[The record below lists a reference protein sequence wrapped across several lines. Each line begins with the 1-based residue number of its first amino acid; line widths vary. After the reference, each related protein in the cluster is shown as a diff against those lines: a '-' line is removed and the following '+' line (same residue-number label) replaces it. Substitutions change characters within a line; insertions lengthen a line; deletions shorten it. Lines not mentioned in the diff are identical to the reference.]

1 MDPNPTSQVIEQN
14 IIDLL
19 GLQDDYELSW
29 EDYFRA
35 LREAAAAARMNES
48 KYSSDDTQRITEEL
62 KRVKGVKKE
71 TVFKT
76 SKKKKKVKRD
86 PIDPTKVTNISK
98 FVDNSKRKSNNNARP
113 VKSLVGTGNY
123 KPPTTPV
130 EDQTKK
136 EEPKPNSDS
145 LLSILKNIDKTV
157 GSILTTLENQLAFQ
171 RKSADSSR
179 RSSERSRA
187 ESKED
192 EMESVSSEKKDT
204 PIIIKAAEKVLS
216 PLQQLFQRIKN
227 FLFWMFAAKAFKMF
241 SEWFSD
247 PNNQKKVVN
256 IIMFLRDHW
265 VLLVGSWLAFGTSI
279 GRFITGFAVKLGV
292 WTAKMAVVIAKKL
305 IPVIGQLGA
314 KGKIAALAG
323 LGLGAVAVG
332 KSLMPGEKPSSGEA
346 EAPPNIELPTPP
358 SEPIEKFEKGGIAGS
373 LGKAIE
379 YSPLGLMFKAGKSG
393 AENLGKI
400 APGISGGLHTAK
412 EGVGK
417 ATEFASSGIEKTAG
431 GAFKGIGGLALN
443 ALKYSPIGL
452 GLSLGKKGLETAG
465 DISSNL
471 SSLPIA
477 ASLGGLGGIGSILGL
492 GLLKDSKVKD
502 QFNQATEEV
511 KTSGLDKDPKFIQMG
526 GLPGLANLIL
536 QKTGPEVEKQ
546 SKDASKTSSFNIGGV
561 VDRISSGDGV
571 PITGA
576 GKDDTLIKANI
587 GDAILTE
594 KDQSLLTKAMSGV
607 GIGGALGGSVGSLTN
622 ASSSV
627 GGPTTIA
634 VKKGEAILSPDVQQS
649 IYNKFG
655 INIPAWLSK
664 RKPQKVDSD
673 NIKTK
678 GGKTLSGFSNGGIIH
693 GFSNGGI
700 AGGTSVLN
708 LGKKISGNPDHK
720 FDPTLAK
727 SVPLLYKMIQSGRFK
742 EKGWGDKKF
751 MDQLTARLLVE
762 SANFS
767 RSKEMY
773 DSDSRDPKGKEGYH
787 YFGEGYGNRS
797 DLGNKGFDDGY
808 NFRGRGAIQL
818 TGRSLYE
825 GMNKWLAKNGYKG
838 IDVVKNPDL
847 LATDPKIQALS
858 TLYYLEDREKKFGV
872 SFADMA
878 KQGDSE
884 SFTYNINGGYNHLA
898 ETQDNLRR
906 IQGLSGGVNYGTGF
920 SPAAPKPASKPAQG
934 NPIMNIASRAMSS
947 IGNFFAPPASAGS
960 KPPSRSAA
968 PKPTSKPAPPPP
980 KRWAVDPRGWIGKKD
995 GGIIGGVKSGLS
1007 SIGSGLLNLISSPAK
1022 AATSK
1027 PKIKPKPITTPSS
1040 GNTKQGS
1047 SGVSRRR
1054 REEMKIASLIKVA
1067 PIENMPDR
1075 STTGFRDLAESQYE
1089 EESRN
1094 NFSSN
1099 TGVRGLQ
1106 DGGIVDLENSINKS
1120 TEQYRNQPSQSRETS
1135 LGIPLIR
1142 NNPLQS
1148 LQTISNFAKSSL
1160 GFIPKAASSIL
1171 HESSQ
1176 MIPKKQSGGL
1186 IDFGSR
1192 GLSIQNPERHLKDR
1206 YGIDVNTQPQSRD
1219 VDFNEPF
1226 RNLGEGMRS
1235 LGGRARN
1242 LFSPFSNLFG
1252 RKPKRPRVTETSR
1265 KLENRSN
1272 SFFPSG
1278 LIKENTGLDIPG
1290 GTADKQLTALQP
1302 GEYVIPKDSVNRLG
1316 KGFFDHIVGSTD
1328 SNSSPVKEGLTN
1340 DIFKTPVDLGLN
1352 TSSLKTNF
1360 DASKVKN
1367 NTSTTFNPNVNPN
1380 VNPNPKKKSSI
1391 SDTLNELRGMRSNSL
1406 ERQGRLGEAYGLR
1419 GFGTGV
1425 DFSSISKN
1433 SLGSSVDTGFKIRPL
1448 NNTTTYD
1455 LNKSKNNTKFTF
1467 NSGNLTGSNKK
1478 SSSALDPTKT
1488 AASMPHVYAAAR
1500 AARERARLEG
1510 LSPQEVEKRVV
1521 EASIKAKED
1530 GPSKSFNSQIDWLSL
1545 FNNKPKSSIDTNVAF
1560 NPSANLNGNKNV
1572 NKKES
1577 IDDTL
1582 NQLRGMRS
1590 NSLERQGRLGE
1601 AYGLRAFGTGI
1612 NFSQLS
1618 NKSNAAM
1625 AFDPNINLNS
1635 NKPKESVVSN
1645 NTLSADS
1652 NKLNPYNVN
1661 LGLNIPSTKSNF
1673 DSRKIK
1679 NNASLAFN
1687 PNVNLNINKKESIDD
1702 RLNQLRGMRSNSL
1715 ERQGRLGES
1724 YGLRGFGTGMN
1735 FSSLFT
1741 KGLVMEN
1748 SGIDIPGGTADR
1760 QFTALQPGEYVI
1772 PKDSVDRL
1780 GKGFF
1785 DGVVGSTDSNS
1796 SPAKLGKTLN
1806 TIGNKIKPYE
1816 KPSEGRGGIA
1826 KLPPIK
1832 SGGNAS
1838 GGGGQKAGQKEVM
1851 FDPLCTN
1858 PSAVTERQRIQD
1870 TYGIVSPF

>member
-1 MDPNPTSQVIEQN
+1 MDSNPTSQVIEQN

-35 LREAAAAARMNES
+35 LREAAVAARMNES

-98 FVDNSKRKSNNNARP
+98 FVDNNKRKSNNDVKP
-113 VKSLVGTGNY
+113 VKSLVGTGTY
-123 KPPTTPV
+123 KTSKTTV
-130 EDQTKK
+130 EDQTKT
-136 EEPKPNSDS
+136 EEPKPKSDS

-204 PIIIKAAEKVLS
+204 PIIIKAAEKALS

-247 PNNQKKVVN
+247 PNNQKKVVD

-279 GRFITGFAVKLGV
+279 GRFITRFTVKLGV

-305 IPVIGQLGA
+305 IPVIGKLGA

-332 KSLMPGEKPSSGEA
+332 KSLMPGEKSSSGDT
-346 EAPPNIELPTPP
+346 EAPPNTELPNLP
-358 SEPIEKFEKGGIAGS
+358 SEPTEKFEKGGIAGS
-373 LGKAIE
+373 IGKAFE
-379 YSPLGLMFKAGKSG
+379 YSPLGLMFKAGKFG

-400 APGISGGLHTAK
+400 TPGVFDAAK

-417 ATEFASSGIEKTAG
+417 TLEYSPLGLALKVGKQGFQNLQKTTEFASSGISKTAG
-431 GAFKGIGGLALN
+431 GAFRGIGGLALN

-452 GLSLGKKGLETAG
+452 GLSLGKRGLETAG

-477 ASLGGLGGIGSILGL
+477 ASLGGLGGIGSILGS

-502 QFNQATEEV
+502 QFNQATREV
-511 KTSGLDKDPKFIQMG
+511 ETSGLDKDPKFIQMG

-594 KDQSLLTKAMSGV
+594 KDQSLLMKAMSGV
-607 GIGGALGGSVGSLTN
+607 GVGGALGGPIGALTGGVTG
-622 ASSSV
+622 ALSGSSSNI
-627 GGPTTIA
+627 GSPTTIA
-634 VKKGEAILSPDVQQS
+634 VKRGEAILSPDVQQS

-678 GGKTLSGFSNGGIIH
+678 GGKSLPGFSNGGIIH

-700 AGGTSVLN
+700 AGGTPVLN
-708 LGKKISGNPDHK
+708 LGRKISGDPNHK

-727 SVPLLYKMIQSGRFK
+727 SIPLLYRMLQTGRFK

-762 SANFS
+762 SQNFS
-767 RSKEMY
+767 RAKEMY
-773 DSDSRDPKGKEGYH
+773 NSDSRDPKGKEGYY
-787 YFGEGYGNRS
+787 YFGEGYGNRK

-818 TGRSLYE
+818 TGRTHYE
-825 GMNKWLAKNGYKG
+825 GLNKWLAKNGYKG

-847 LATDPKIQALS
+847 LATDPRVQALS
-858 TLYYLEDREKKFGV
+858 TIYYLEDREKTFGV

-878 KQGDSE
+878 KRGDSE
-884 SFTYNINGGYNHLA
+884 AFTYNINGGYNHLA

-920 SPAAPKPASKPAQG
+920 GPAAPKPTSKPAQG

-960 KPPSRSAA
+960 KPASRPAG
-968 PKPTSKPAPPPP
+968 SKPAPPSP
-980 KRWAVDPRGWIGKKD
+980 KRWAIDPRGWIGKQ
-995 GGIIGGVKSGLS
+995 GGGLVKGAKKFASNAFN
-1007 SIGSGLLNLISSPAK
+1007 GLLNLISQPAS
-1022 AATSK
+1022 AATSGRTK
-1027 PKIKPKPITTPSS
+1027 SKQLKLAGSLIDVKPISHPGDIDVSIPSL
-1040 GNTKQGS
+1040 K
-1047 SGVSRRR
+1047 
-1054 REEMKIASLIKVA
+1054 KY
-1067 PIENMPDR
+1067 
-1075 STTGFRDLAESQYE
+1075 AEQKYE
-1089 EESRN
+1089 GE
-1094 NFSSN
+1094 FSSK
-1099 TGVRGLQ
+1099 TGVQGLQ
-1106 DGGIVDLENSINKS
+1106 DGGLV
-1120 TEQYRNQPSQSRETS
+1120 
-1135 LGIPLIR
+1135 
-1142 NNPLQS
+1142 
-1148 LQTISNFAKSSL
+1148 NF
-1160 GFIPKAASSIL
+1160 
-1171 HESSQ
+1171 
-1176 MIPKKQSGGL
+1176 GGGRL
-1186 IDFGSR
+1186 N
-1192 GLSIQNPERHLKDR
+1192 IQNPDRYLKDR
-1206 YGIDVNTQPQSRD
+1206 YGIDVNIPTLQERN

-1242 LFSPFSNLFG
+1242 LFSPLSNLFG

-1265 KLENRSN
+1265 KIGTRST

-1278 LIKENTGLDIPG
+1278 LIKENTGLNIPG

-1302 GEYVIPKDSVNRLG
+1302 GEYVIPKDSVDRLG

-1340 DIFKTPVDLGLN
+1340 DVFKKPVNLGLN
-1352 TSSLKTNF
+1352 IPSIKSNF
-1360 DASKVKN
+1360 DSSKIQN
-1367 NTSTTFNPNVNPN
+1367 NTSFAFNPNVNL
-1380 VNPNPKKKSSI
+1380 NPKKKSSI
-1391 SDTLNELRGMRSNSL
+1391 SDTLNELRGMRANSL

-1425 DFSSISKN
+1425 DFSSISKK
-1433 SLGSSVDTGFKIRPL
+1433 SFGSSVNTGVGIKPL

-1455 LNKSKNNTKFTF
+1455 LNKSKNNTNLAF
-1467 NSGNLTGSNKK
+1467 NLNNLTGSNKK
-1478 SSSALDPTKT
+1478 SSFALDPTKT

-1521 EASIKAKED
+1521 EASIKAKEE
-1530 GPSKSFNSQIDWLSL
+1530 GPSKLFNSQIDWISL

-1560 NPSANLNGNKNV
+1560 NPSINLNDNKNAS
-1572 NKKES
+1572 KKES
-1577 IDDTL
+1577 INDSL

-1601 AYGLRAFGTGI
+1601 AYGLRAFGSGV

-1618 NKSNAAM
+1618 NKSNTAIE
-1625 AFDPNINLNS
+1625 FNPNINLNQ
-1635 NKPKESVVSN
+1635 NKLKE
-1645 NTLSADS
+1645 ADS
-1652 NKLNPYNVN
+1652 NKVNPYNVN
-1661 LGLNIPSTKSNF
+1661 LGLNIPSIKSNF
-1673 DSRKIK
+1673 DSSKIK
-1679 NNASLAFN
+1679 NNSSLAFN
-1687 PNVNLNINKKESIDD
+1687 PNLNLNINKKESIDD

-1715 ERQGRLGES
+1715 ERQGRLGEA
-1724 YGLRGFGTGMN
+1724 YGLRGFNTGMN

-1748 SGIDIPGGTADR
+1748 SGVDIPGGTADR

-1780 GKGFF
+1780 GKVFF
-1785 DGVVGSTDSNS
+1785 DSIVGSTDSNS

-1806 TIGNKIKPYE
+1806 TIGNRIKPYE
-1816 KPSEGRGGIA
+1816 KPSEGKGGIV